1 MRENELLLYRGFEN
15 AEIFRKMTKVIDE
28 GTKELA
34 DNVADPG
41 SEHIRDELY
50 ECIHLLLEQAGED
63 GFYGNLWHD
72 YLTGI
77 LVNHENSYSVAC
89 EMRGPVKGTVNDA
102 ALHDIGIFKEYF
114 DFDFTKIIEGF
125 NVPAFG
131 LVLNYEQA
139 GMPGRGCGTAGAG
152 SDASLGAK
160 AGETAGAESEGSPGA
175 AGRETAA
182 EALQGGS
189 RYNRRIRDRIC
200 ELAKL
205 FEQAGSA
212 EKMKDLLTQ
221 FYAKYGVG
229 KFGLHKAFH
238 VVHDET
244 GPYAGQT
251 RIEPIRNI
259 LHVSLDDLVGYET
272 AKKKLTANTDAFVSG
287 RPANNV
293 LLYGEAGT
301 GKSSSIKAI
310 ANEYYERGLRI
321 IEVNRYQFRDL
332 DNVIA
337 MIKNRNYWF
346 ILYMDDLSF
355 EENETEY
362 KYLKAVIEGGLEKKP
377 SNVLIY
383 ATSNRRHLIRESF
396 HDRDGSGSSFS
407 AGSGGSGS
415 LYGGAGPLA
424 GTGTY
429 VSDDVPAPG
438 GDDKH
443 YADTVQ
449 EKLSLANR
457 FGVTIYYGAP
467 DYQEYLTIV
476 SELAERNGITMEQ
489 KELRQQATRWEMT
502 HGGLSGR
509 TASQF
514 IDWLMGTA
522 Q

>member
-1 MRENELLLYRGFEN
+1 MREKELLLYRGFEN
-15 AEIFRKMTKVIDE
+15 AEIFRKMTQVIDE
-28 GTKELA
+28 GMKELS

-89 EMRGPVKGTVNDA
+89 EMRGSVKGTVNDA

-125 NVPAFG
+125 DVPSFR

-139 GMPGRGCGTAGAG
+139 GVQATGGEAAGTD
-152 SDASLGAK
+152 SDASLGTAG
-160 AGETAGAESEGSPGA
+160 GETAGTGLNA
-175 AGRETAA
+175 ALHTKDGGTAA
-182 EALQGGS
+182 EALQGGI

-200 ELAKL
+200 ELAKA
-205 FEQAGSA
+205 FEQADSA
-212 EKMKDLLTQ
+212 EEMKDLLTD

-244 GPYAGQT
+244 GPHAGET

-310 ANEYYERGLRI
+310 ANEYYEKGLRI

-337 MIKNRNYWF
+337 GIKNRNYWF

-383 ATSNRRHLIRESF
+383 ATSNRQHLIRESF
-396 HDRDGSGSSFS
+396 HDRDGSGASFS
-407 AGSGGSGS
+407 AGSGGSGV
-415 LYGGAGPLA
+415 YGGTGPLA

-476 SELAERNGITMEQ
+476 SELAERNGITMGE

-514 IDWLMGTA
+514 IDWLLGTA
-522 Q
+522 QR